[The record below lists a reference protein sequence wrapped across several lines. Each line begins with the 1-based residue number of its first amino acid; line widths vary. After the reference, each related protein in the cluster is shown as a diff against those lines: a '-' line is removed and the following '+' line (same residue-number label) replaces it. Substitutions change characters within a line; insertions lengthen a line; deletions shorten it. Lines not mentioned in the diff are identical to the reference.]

1 MPDPDWRNM
10 DRTALDAAYNNS
22 EAVPESPGIVEGW
35 QQRSQKMRAGGGARL
50 DIAYGERPREK
61 FDYFPAQPGGPL
73 FVFIHGG
80 YWQMREK
87 ESFSIFAGGPR
98 AKGFNVAIPGYTLAP
113 DISLRGIVE
122 EIRRALRFLASDADN
137 LYFDPS
143 RIFVGG
149 WSAGGHLTA
158 MMLDH
163 PAVKGGLAISG
174 IFDLEPIAN
183 CYLNEALKLDAADA
197 KALSPC
203 NHLGLGNAPL
213 RLCVG
218 GAELPEL
225 QRQSADYTV
234 AAEKAGQSVQ
244 HQVLAGHNH
253 FTILEELERPGSALT
268 QELVALA
275 ENV

>member
-1 MPDPDWRNM
+1 MPDPDWRGM
-10 DRTALDAAYNNS
+10 DKAALDAAYNNS
-22 EAVPESPGIVEGW
+22 QAVPESAGIVQDW
-35 QQRSQKMRAGGGARL
+35 RQRSDALRARGDARL

-61 FDYFPAQPGGPL
+61 FDYFPSAPGGPL

-87 ESFSIFAGGPR
+87 ESFSIFAEGPR
-98 AKGFNVAIPGYTLAP
+98 SKGFNVALPGYTLAP

-122 EIRRALRFLASDADN
+122 EIRCALTFLASDADG
-137 LYFDPS
+137 LGFDPA
-143 RIFVGG
+143 RIFAGG

-158 MMLDH
+158 LMLDH

-174 IFDLEPIAN
+174 IFDLEPIAS
-183 CYLNEALKLDAADA
+183 CYVNDALELDAGEV

-203 NHLGLGNAPL
+203 NHLGPANAPL

-218 GAELPEL
+218 GAELSEL
-225 QRQSADYTV
+225 QRQSQDY
-234 AAEKAGQSVQ
+234 AAAAAKAGQPAPLA
-244 HQVLAGHNH
+244 VLPGHNH
-253 FTILEELERPGSALT
+253 ITILEELERPDGALT

-275 ENV
+275 ENI

>member
-1 MPDPDWRNM
+1 MPDPDWRDM

-35 QQRSQKMRAGGGARL
+35 RQRSQKVRAGDGARL

-61 FDYFPAQPGGPL
+61 FDYFPAQAGGPL

-87 ESFSIFAGGPR
+87 ESFAIFAEGPR

-122 EIRRALRFLASDADN
+122 EIRRALRFLASEAED
-137 LYFDPS
+137 LHFDPS
-143 RIFVGG
+143 RILVGG

-183 CYLNEALKLDAADA
+183 CYLNEALKLDAADSET
-197 KALSPC
+197 LSPC
-203 NHLGLGNAPL
+203 NHLGPGNAPL

-225 QRQSADYTV
+225 QRQSADYTAA
-234 AAEKAGQSVQ
+234 AAEAGQSVQ

-253 FTILEELERPGSALT
+253 FTILEELANPDGALT

-275 ENV
+275 ETI